1 MHKAQGHQKQP
12 TSNRFDSV
20 GGMRTEN
27 HSTSKNFPN
36 LLKNKK
42 PASYR
47 LMTAD
52 AEHV

>member
-1 MHKAQGHQKQP
+1 MHKAQGHQAQP

-20 GGMRTEN
+20 GGKRTEN

-36 LLKNKK
+36 LQKNKK
-42 PASYR
+42 TASYR

-52 AEHV
+52 AECV